1 MSVSPDE
8 FRSILGRFPS
18 GVTVVTTKAADGSDQ
33 GMTVSAFCS
42 VSLEPPLVLICI
54 EKTASVHE
62 ALTRAPAFV
71 VNILSA
77 DQEQIARRF
86 SIVDIDRF
94 EGVGFSRSRNGIAI
108 LDDVLGIIECNS
120 FALDDGGDHTIIIG
134 EVEAGRT
141 ENGAPLL
148 YYRGGYAQLEH

>member
-8 FRSILGRFPS
+8 FRSVLGRFPS
-18 GVTVVTTKAADGSDQ
+18 GVTVVTTKAADGSNQ

-54 EKTASVHE
+54 EKTASVYD
-62 ALTRAPAFV
+62 ALTSAPGFV

-77 DQEQIARRF
+77 KQEQIARRF

-94 EGVGFSRSRNGIAI
+94 EGVGFSRTRNDIAV
-108 LDDVLGIIECNS
+108 LDDVLGIIECNRV
-120 FALDDGGDHTIIIG
+120 ALHDAGDHTVIVG
-134 EVEAGRT
+134 EVEATRA
-141 ENGAPLL
+141 ENGSPLI
-148 YYRGGYAQLEH
+148 YYRGGYAQLER